1 MKKNITYSKAIYKA
15 FDDLLKNRKDVVI
28 LGQGLWSPWYV
39 GNTMTDLEKK
49 YGKQR
54 LIDTPVSEAAV
65 TGMAIGASLF
75 KLRPIVVH
83 PRMDF
88 MLLATDAIVNEATKW
103 KYILGGGPNVKVT
116 IRSIIN
122 RGGEQGAQH
131 SQSLYSMF
139 ANIPGIDILLPGTP
153 QDAYDMLVG
162 SVLSNRPSMYIDD
175 KWLYDEMGEVKKKK
189 INKDFIK
196 NIKPKILKKGKDLT
210 IVTLGYGVK
219 FSVELI
225 EEIKLKKKVSV
236 ELIDLRKINDIDEG
250 AIVKSVKKT
259 KKLVVIDF
267 GWKNCGISS
276 EIIARCFEKLSNKS
290 NFSTKR
296 YTLIETP
303 APTNKLLEKDYYL
316 DKKKIAQDI
325 IKNILNK

>member
-189 INKDFIK
+189 KLI
-196 NIKPKILKKGKDLT
+196 KILLKILSQ
-210 IVTLGYGVK
+210 K
-219 FSVELI
+219 F
-225 EEIKLKKKVSV
+225 
-236 ELIDLRKINDIDEG
+236 
-250 AIVKSVKKT
+250 
-259 KKLVVIDF
+259 
-267 GWKNCGISS
+267 
-276 EIIARCFEKLSNKS
+276 
-290 NFSTKR
+290 
-296 YTLIETP
+296 
-303 APTNKLLEKDYYL
+303 
-316 DKKKIAQDI
+316 
-325 IKNILNK
+325 